1 MQHRPARNA
10 NASAAVCTV
19 QAIVALQRQIQCR
32 LIDQGDRRDRI
43 AAEIFPVNLQI
54 PDRQVQRHA
63 VDHNT
68 FCAVIQIGRTHAAG
82 QDFVVPVIQIFRIDH
97 DLSVGT
103 CRLNV
108 RDIDH
113 FVTQGPHLPT
123 ADQNSNLRQ
132 LCIIRHDKFVAV
144 RVRFRQDRFVYITF
158 AFVFLVA
165 VEFVAVAFFRVDLPG
180 DVRQGELLA
189 LLRLLGFCVCLRG
202 GFLSGPCLRRFG
214 FLRGSCRCRRFG
226 LFVLRRLHFRRIDL
240 HRQKCCK
247 NLLRRGCDAVFRF
260 LRGFRWRC
268 AAGRFRLRLGR
279 LRHGG

>member
-158 AFVFLVA
+158 AFVFLAA
-165 VEFVAVAFFRVDLPG
+165 VEFVAVAFFCVELPG
-180 DVRQGELLA
+180 DVRQSKLLLLLL
-189 LLRLLGFCVCLRG
+189 LLRLLRFSVCLRG
-202 GFLSGPCLRRFG
+202 GFL
-214 FLRGSCRCRRFG
+214 RCTCFRRFG

-247 NLLRRGCDAVFRF
+247 NLLRRGCDAVF
-260 LRGFRWRC
+260 
-268 AAGRFRLRLGR
+268 
-279 LRHGG
+279 